1 MFYLHLQSHER
12 YFQAGILGPA
22 SFIQWSNRVYLQLIQ
37 LGFLSGGS
45 SCVIRLLEKQLLNM
59 RVLHPAHRWS
69 SVVCSAGIIFFMIMP
84 VVCSGIFLIIMSCI
98 FYMMTVYNITVV
110 IISWGFFVFSPARAA
125 VVVLLP
131 FLISCPAPMDD
142 FVVIFIT
149 LPPIAIHETTQE
161 QVVPH
166 LPGFR
171 VRNKA
176 LQLASSTRTSY
187 LRLVLLKHL
196 GLRGPQKPIH
206 DAFGHRADH
215 GRLRGRAKRYF
226 RTKKKFGM
234 TFPKNRT
241 KKNA

>member
-1 MFYLHLQSHER
+1 
-12 YFQAGILGPA
+12 
-22 SFIQWSNRVYLQLIQ
+22 
-37 LGFLSGGS
+37 
-45 SCVIRLLEKQLLNM
+45 
-59 RVLHPAHRWS
+59 
-69 SVVCSAGIIFFMIMP
+69 MIMP
-84 VVCSGIFLIIMSCI
+84 FVLIFLIIMSG
-98 FYMMTVYNITVV
+98 ITVV
-110 IISWGFFVFSPARAA
+110 IMSWRFFVFSPALAA

-142 FVVIFIT
+142 FIVIFIT

-166 LPGFR
+166 LPGIR

-176 LQLASSTRTSY
+176 IQLASSTRTSY

-206 DAFGHRADH
+206 DAFGHHADH